1 MAVHR
6 IRPRGLSR
14 RSVIGLLG
22 ASACSGFM
30 PGNDAVA
37 RTPAGF
43 VSGTVF
49 DDRAGTGRRE
59 PGSPGIGGIMV
70 SNGRDVVISDDE
82 GRWSL
87 PAKPG
92 DILFVVKPSHW
103 AVPTSDHGVPRC
115 AHVLLSDSMPFTLD
129 FPLRLSP
136 ESQNFDV
143 LLVADTQPASRA
155 ELGFVRE
162 TLLTT
167 AAQIDAAFSIHH
179 GDVMGDDL
187 SLFPEYVEILKETGL
202 TWYHSPGNHD
212 LDLDSID
219 PKLALETWK
228 RFLGP
233 PHYAFQYGG
242 ATFIVLNNVEFAGR
256 DGRLYDGRRYR
267 GRIGPDQLQFVGNV
281 LRHVPKEM
289 LIVVSMH
296 IPLVSFDSPHSPAD
310 TTSDRDEL
318 LSLLAGRPN
327 TVSFSGHSH
336 TTEHHYLRSDGALEA
351 DTLHHHHVLTALCGS
366 WWGGPRDDAGI
377 PTSDSRDGSPK
388 GVHVLSVRGQ
398 MYTTRYVAA
407 GPGLGPQMRALAVRI
422 GNSETGLNYEAD
434 PTTISDQKMPFCG
447 SHLIVNL
454 FDGGPKTRVIYE
466 LEGSGGTPVEMQR
479 TAIPDPHVESLYS
492 DHPGTWKP
500 WVTPA
505 VSSHVWVAPLP
516 HGLLNCGEVVLVRCT
531 DEFGAVHETKVR
543 LTIET

>member
-1 MAVHR
+1 MGVRR
-6 IRPRGLSR
+6 IGPRGLSR
-14 RSVIGLLG
+14 RSVMGLLG
-22 ASACSGFM
+22 ASACSGFI
-30 PGNDAVA
+30 PDNKADA
-37 RTPAGF
+37 RILAGF

-49 DDRAGTGRRE
+49 EDRPGIDRRE
-59 PGSPGIGGIMV
+59 PGSAGLGGIMV
-70 SNGRDVVISDDE
+70 SNGRDVVVTDE
-82 GRWSL
+82 AGRWSL

-92 DILFVVKPSHW
+92 DMLFVVKPSHW
-103 AVPTSDHGVPRC
+103 AVATSDHGVPRC
-115 AHVLLSDSMPFTLD
+115 AHILLSDSLPSTVD
-129 FPLRLSP
+129 FSLRLSP
-136 ESQNFDV
+136 EPENFDV

-167 AAQIDAAFSIHH
+167 AGQIDAAFSIHH

-187 SLFPEYVEILKETGL
+187 SLFPEYLEILKETGL

-228 RFLGP
+228 QYLGP
-233 PHYAFQYGG
+233 PHYAFQYAG

-267 GRIGPDQLQFVGNV
+267 GRIGADQLQFVGNV
-281 LRHVPKEM
+281 LRHVSKEM
-289 LIVVSMH
+289 LIVISMH
-296 IPLVSFDSPHSPAD
+296 IPLVSFDNPDGPAD

-318 LSLLAGRPN
+318 LSLLVGRPN

-336 TTEHHYLRSDGALEA
+336 TTEHHYLRSGGALDA
-351 DTLHHHHVLTALCGS
+351 DASHHHHVLTALCGS

-398 MYTTRYVAA
+398 TYKTRYVAA
-407 GPGLGPQMRALAVRI
+407 GLGLGPQMRALAVRM
-422 GNSETGLNYEAD
+422 GNSETDLNCEAD
-434 PTTISDQKMPFCG
+434 PTPISDQKISFCG
-447 SHLIVNL
+447 SHLIVNV
-454 FDGGPKTRVIYE
+454 FDGGPKTRVTYE
-466 LEGSGGTPVEMQR
+466 IKGFGSLPVEMQR
-479 TAIPDPHVESLYS
+479 TAIPDPHIESLYS
-492 DHPGTWKP
+492 YHPGFWKP

-516 HGLLNCGEVVLVRCT
+516 HGFLNCGDVVLVRCT
-531 DEFGAVHETKVR
+531 DEFG
-543 LTIET
+543 